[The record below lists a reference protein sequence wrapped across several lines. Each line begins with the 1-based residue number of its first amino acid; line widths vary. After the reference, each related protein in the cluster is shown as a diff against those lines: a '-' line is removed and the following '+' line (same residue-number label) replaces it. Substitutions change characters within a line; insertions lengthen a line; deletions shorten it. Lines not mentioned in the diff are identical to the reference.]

1 MQKTTQ
7 LAVSLLDALQI
18 KLIILVSARDAIERA
33 KQNRQRC
40 SWATLLLTPTIG
52 TKMLYS
58 LCQDTFVRQIGQYGY
73 IYSQLTKHDRTY
85 SESGRVFLKA
95 LSRKPQTLETLLE
108 KITQKFDGVSESELK
123 TDLIDFLQ
131 SLEKDRYIVS
141 GENEHELDI
150 KEPHFTYAENP
161 KTAIYN
167 YMQNPDD
174 AIKYADTSEVLLA
187 EYLERPHI
195 HGCQIETTSCCNE
208 RCLHCYIPHEFKMEI
223 LPYNIIENVLVQ
235 LSEMGTLNL
244 TLTGGEV
251 LSHPDIVKILRKARE
266 LDFSISILSNLTLLT
281 PELIKAIKEANPSLI
296 QTSLYST
303 VATEHDHITQ
313 IKGSFAKTTAAIDT
327 LIAENIPV
335 QISCIV
341 MKSNFRSYKNVLK
354 YAQERKC
361 KAQTDFIMMAR
372 YDFSTENLAER
383 LDLDETEEL
392 IRDIMAYDKE
402 YIELT
407 DTLVKE
413 KSREKEANEAMCG
426 VGRDNLCIAA
436 SGVVYPCSGWQGM
449 ALGNVKEQPVK
460 DIWERSPKMLE
471 LRSITKGSIPK
482 CMDCEDKQF
491 CAACLAR
498 NFNESDGDYLKVSP
512 HFCKVAK
519 INRKIVEEVKK

>member
-1 MQKTTQ
+1 
-7 LAVSLLDALQI
+7 
-18 KLIILVSARDAIERA
+18 
-33 KQNRQRC
+33 
-40 SWATLLLTPTIG
+40 
-52 TKMLYS
+52 MLYR
-58 LCQDTFVRQIGQYGY
+58 LCQDTFVRPIGQYGY

-85 SESGRVFLKA
+85 SESGRVFLET

-108 KITQKFDGVSESELK
+108 KITQKFDGVSEDEVK
-123 TDLIDFLQ
+123 IDLIDFLQ
-131 SLEKDRYIVS
+131 SLEKDRYIVF
-141 GENEHELDI
+141 GENEHELSK

-174 AIKYADTSEVLLA
+174 AVKYADTSEVLFA
-187 EYLERPHI
+187 EYLERPRI

-208 RCLHCYIPHEFKMEI
+208 RCLHCYIPHELKTEI
-223 LPYNIIENVLVQ
+223 LPYETIESVLKQ
-235 LSEMGTLNL
+235 LNELGTLGL
-244 TLTGGEV
+244 TLSGGEV
-251 LSHPDIVKILRKARE
+251 LSHPDIAKILRKARE
-266 LDFSISILSNLTLLT
+266 LDFSISILSNLTLLSS
-281 PELIKAIKEANPSLI
+281 ELIKAIKEANPSLV

-303 VATEHDHITQ
+303 IPAEHDHITQ
-313 IKGSFAKTTAAIDT
+313 IKGSFAKTTAAIDA

-335 QISCIV
+335 QISCPV
-341 MKSNFRSYKNVLK
+341 MKSNFRSYKNVLQ

-383 LDLDETEEL
+383 LDLKETEEL

-402 YIELT
+402 YTELI
-407 DTLVKE
+407 DTPVKK
-413 KSREKEANEAMCG
+413 KSREEEAKEAICG

-471 LRSITKGSIPK
+471 LRSITKGSIPQ
-482 CMDCEDKQF
+482 CMDCEDRQF
-491 CAACLAR
+491 CAPCLVR
-498 NFNESDGDYLKVSP
+498 NFNESNGDYLKVNP
-512 HFCKVAK
+512 HFCRAAK
-519 INRKIVEEVKK
+519 INRKIVEEAKR